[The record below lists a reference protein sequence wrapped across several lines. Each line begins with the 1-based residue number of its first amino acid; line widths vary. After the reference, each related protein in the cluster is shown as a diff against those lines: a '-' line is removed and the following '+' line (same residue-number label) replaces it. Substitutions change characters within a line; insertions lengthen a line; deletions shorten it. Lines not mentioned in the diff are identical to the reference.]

1 MTGKPVELSRWG
13 EDTFGKLVRAD
24 LIPRNQ
30 GTSGVQKDMLLG
42 SACKTA

>member
-1 MTGKPVELSRWG
+1 MTGKAVELSRWG
-13 EDTFGKLVRAD
+13 EETSGKLVRAD

-30 GTSGVQKDMLLG
+30 GTSGAQKDLLLG